1 MGPGSAD
8 ALLLRRILHDW
19 DGAKAG
25 LILGN
30 LYRGDTGPSAAAGR

>member
-1 MGPGSAD
+1 MAPGSAG
-8 ALLLRRILHDW
+8 ALLHGRILHDW